1 MRRSV
6 FGNLSNKREDLVRN
20 LIIWI
25 FNLSNHTHVIT
36 VGDFNKLIVN
46 MSGFLQTV
54 DENFIISKNPI
65 PIGTHTEDGGSVS
78 TYMK

>member
-1 MRRSV
+1 M
-6 FGNLSNKREDLVRN
+6 RN
-20 LIIWI
+20 LIIRI

-46 MSGFLQTV
+46 MSCLLQAV

-65 PIGTHTEDGGSVS
+65 PIGTHTKDGGSIS
-78 TYMK
+78 AYMK